1 MLYLNKSG
9 KKKKPEEKHTLEINI
24 DRVQEFENT
33 INTRHQKRQ
42 VKA

>member
-9 KKKKPEEKHTLEINI
+9 KPEEKHTLEINV
-24 DRVQEFENT
+24 DRVCEFENT